1 MPLAFKVV
9 IVEEGREKDGTG
21 THLSCC
27 TKVLQVLTF
36 AIFAGFFPPST
47 SQKIFSK
54 KKIPAQISSAKI
66 YFTGEISNITSRI
79 LILLLVFL
87 KKRLGKFF
95 QKLND

>member
-9 IVEEGREKDGTG
+9 VVEEGRKKDGTG
-21 THLSCC
+21 THLSRC

-47 SQKIFSK
+47 SQKVFSK
-54 KKIPAQISSAKI
+54 KKIPAQIFSAKI

-79 LILLLVFL
+79 LFLLFVF
-87 KKRLGKFF
+87 
-95 QKLND
+95 